1 MLRISA
7 GGVLCFVLL
16 QIQLSVSQ
24 ELQVNVTST
33 ESTATVQ
40 WNVLSEQDTHYYLK
54 YHRTGG
60 IFTSDLTFDAPFS
73 GSQLTANIEDLYPGV
88 NYSFY
93 IFRNVEDGSGRIY
106 KDSFNTVP
114 LPPENINVMD
124 RGSSSLLLKWE
135 SGYNSSQKSHEIS
148 YIDDDDVGSSATVSG
163 TEFTEFNLTGLQP
176 GHNYSIV
183 IVATIGNKKSN
194 DSEIF
199 TTITAPGQP
208 LDFVVKAKNTTHL
221 ETSWTAGKDSIQDG
235 YSVKFS
241 DPGKEPENTASC
253 DMKSPC
259 VFAPG
264 GLPGHL
270 FTVKVYAH
278 RDNILGIPAVTDHNT
293 APKPVTTI
301 QGTEGVRNISVSW
314 DPVMHTEFDWYRVE
328 IINTATTVKSIYNVS
343 KDVTSF
349 SKSNLTGGNAYT
361 MHVFTETVTEESA
374 GVTELLVALPEPV
387 LDLKGKG
394 ENTTS
399 LAVSWT
405 IPKNT
410 VFKSIR
416 VLVTKSGGA
425 QFNLTYP
432 DTTSEI
438 IIGSLLP
445 GLMYDVTVF
454 VVASARESAGSTGRF
469 GTKPYPPIIESV
481 VAGET
486 DVSVT
491 LVPPVEG
498 MFDYLT
504 IQIQGNNDIRNV
516 SKDSPTAVFTGL
528 SEGTEYV
535 VMAHSVSGQQTS
547 DSVDRIFFTKPRPPT
562 NLELSALNSTTV
574 EVKWGPPDRGSASN
588 YTVTMVPM
596 DGSGQSATI
605 TTADLTWTFHDKEAG
620 QTYNVTVVSN
630 LGGIYSEPVV
640 GQVTTTPFP
649 VTRIWVSA
657 KGTDFVAVQWEKP
670 TGTSYDYFMYDLP
683 AANITHK
690 KLPDSHMKETIQNLE
705 PGTDYMIVLYVV
717 SRTASGEDL
726 LSPGTYF
733 NFSTYPTS
741 VATLSKVE
749 VNTTGIHVNWT
760 RPANS
765 FNFDFF
771 YLTLNPNHGP
781 QPNVSRGPSETSW
794 WFVGLEPGQIYNIS
808 INTYKQRVAQ
818 KTWIIG
824 VPTFLMVATQPLPVY
839 NLTVSPKNTDTIAVQ
854 WSASLQSQQ
863 DRFIVTYVSS
873 NQTKTQNVL
882 FVVET
887 SVYETS
893 QEQLLSGYTYNIS
906 VKAVRDSHDAKS
918 ESDETYDTTTT
929 YPQSVL
935 NLVASVSGTTMML
948 EWKTQTAGS
957 RQDYFQVDYKPVL
970 RDSGAGFTH
979 VNVTQSSLEVM
990 DRYPG
995 EMYKIFVYAVSQG
1008 MTSSAQMTNATIPPL
1023 PPSNVSVIKEKTT
1036 SSSVTVG
1043 WKYDSSITFTQT
1055 WILRYYNKSFHS
1067 PEEEVERSGAQTD
1080 YEHTFNN
1087 MLPGALYSID
1097 IQSKVEA
1104 KLSDKMTVNATVNP
1118 VVNTVISEDVQQ
1130 TTNNTI
1136 YFSYTVEEADLFD
1149 NFRFSIANSS
1159 SIPPVHRPKDSQDR
1173 TVSFIGLVGGTMYAV
1188 ETVTEIRGQTSEP
1201 KKDFIRTVPNS
1212 VPVMYSPTA
1221 NTVVITFGELQ
1232 GNAERYV
1239 VQCEKGGSSCWNQ
1252 EYPVTTPQAIV
1263 RNLRPFTQYN
1273 IIVSTFAGKKS
1284 KSQTL
1289 STKTKSAAPSEV
1301 RNVQLEETELRKV
1314 RVTWDLPEYLN
1325 GILEYYSLSFS
1336 GRDPTLN
1343 EPVFDNGTKHID
1355 KTQTMYILEG
1365 LKAGFLY
1372 TVEVQ
1377 AFTVAIGEA
1386 GRHTIQL
1393 KADKPVFKSDYDEE
1407 KAKPRRDI
1415 SDGAVTEAQLKL
1427 TFANAFSDFNGRVIA
1442 YTVIV
1447 STNPALS
1454 DTTSLQLPSWKDAQ
1468 KDSKIVVYQTTG
1480 NCTDF
1485 FLEGST
1491 CGMPAARRKRA
1502 SAEKPFRLFTVGA
1515 DSSCSEQKYCN
1526 GPLRAETGYHIK
1538 LRAFTTAGFAETEY
1552 SEKITTAGSPSNA
1565 GGIIGGVIAAIV
1577 IAAVIVV
1584 VVFIWYRRRQPKRAQ
1599 KYLGD
1604 RRELEEAS
1612 MAKMSRPI
1620 KLVDYGEHVRKMAA
1634 DSDFRY
1640 AEEYEDLKEVGRD
1653 QPTLAAE
1660 FPPNRPKNRFTNILP
1675 YDHSRVKLLPTDD
1688 DEGSDYINANYVPGY
1703 LSKREYIATQGPLP
1717 STRDDFW
1724 RMVWEQNT
1732 RNIVMLTKCM
1742 EKGREKSDHYW
1753 PNDSEP
1759 KFYGDLQVCILNETH
1774 LPDWTISEFKMSLG
1788 DTSRQIRHFHYKA
1801 WPDFGVPRDP
1811 TSLLRFVRTVREKLF
1826 REEGP
1831 VVVHCSAGVGRSGTF
1846 IVLDHCLQHIKEK
1859 DYVDIYGIVYKL
1871 RRERV
1876 LMVQT
1881 EQQYKFIHE
1890 CILCVLEGREDEATY
1905 ANVGHVN
1912 VGYDGNNS
1920 RSSAFVEISFEDD
1933 EGINVEVN

>member
-547 DSVDRIFFTKPRPPT
+547 DSVDRIFFT
-562 NLELSALNSTTV
+562 N
-574 EVKWGPPDRGSASN
+574 
-588 YTVTMVPM
+588 
-596 DGSGQSATI
+596 
-605 TTADLTWTFHDKEAG
+605 
-620 QTYNVTVVSN
+620 
-630 LGGIYSEPVV
+630 
-640 GQVTTTPFP
+640 
-649 VTRIWVSA
+649 
-657 KGTDFVAVQWEKP
+657 
-670 TGTSYDYFMYDLP
+670 
-683 AANITHK
+683 
-690 KLPDSHMKETIQNLE
+690 
-705 PGTDYMIVLYVV
+705 
-717 SRTASGEDL
+717 
-726 LSPGTYF
+726 
-733 NFSTYPTS
+733 PTS

-781 QPNVSRGPSETSW
+781 QPNVSRGPCENITHCWMVNNSETSW